1 MIWES
6 FISLPGRG
14 RCDSA
19 RAPFFLFG
27 ATFSFFSFDRSAL
40 DALLFSGFPFS
51 AVPTWREPK
60 RTTHPPK
67 YNKLFFTAFSNKH
80 YACYISIACYMLI
93 TLFFCLCNLLL
104 HSPLYTLLS
113 LIIATFVMIKAT
125 FVMILRGFISYFCND
140 IATYF
145 VYL

>member
-93 TLFFCLCNLLL
+93 TLFFCLCN
-104 HSPLYTLLS
+104 SLYISLLS
-113 LIIATFVMIKAT
+113 SLNTSNITTFVMIITT
-125 FVMILRGFISYFCND
+125 FVMIFTPLLKR
-140 IATYF
+140 
-145 VYL
+145 LL

>member
-6 FISLPGRG
+6 FISLLGRG

-93 TLFFCLCNLLL
+93 TLFFCLCN
-104 HSPLYTLLS
+104 SLYTSLLS
-113 LIIATFVMIKAT
+113 SLNTSNITTFVMIKTT
-125 FVMILRGFISYFCND
+125 FVMIFTPLLKR
-140 IATYF
+140 
-145 VYL
+145 LL

>member
-67 YNKLFFTAFSNKH
+67 YNKLFFTAFSTKN
-80 YACYISIACYMLI
+80 YACYISIAYYMLI
-93 TLFFCLCNLLL
+93 SFFFRLCNLLNFNSL
-104 HSPLYTLLS
+104 FLS
-113 LIIATFVMIKAT
+113 NTSNITTFVLVLTT
-125 FVMILRGFISYFCND
+125 FVLVF
-140 IATYF
+140 TYPIKRH
-145 VYL
+145 L

>member
-93 TLFFCLCNLLL
+93 TLFFCLCN
-104 HSPLYTLLS
+104 SLYTSLLS
-113 LIIATFVMIKAT
+113 SLNTSNITTFVMIKTT
-125 FVMILRGFISYFCND
+125 FVMIFTPLLKR
-140 IATYF
+140 
-145 VYL
+145 LL